1 MTRSPWARRRQIL
14 YGTGVFLFFAVII
27 IPIVFFYVYEP
38 PSCFDGKQNQG
49 ETAIDRGGPCVLA
62 DERTLQQ
69 YAVLWSRAFPV
80 REGFYNTVAYI
91 ENPNQG
97 VGVFDAAYQFRVY
110 DERNILIAERFG
122 RVPIFPGSV
131 FPIFESRIDTGNRIP
146 VRTFFSFTG
155 DLSWERMED
164 PALGLEVLNER
175 TSDLDLSPRID
186 AVLRNS
192 NVTAR
197 EDVVVVATV
206 FDPVGNAIASSRTYI
221 PRIGPNERLPIAFT
235 WPRPF
240 TDDVGRIDIVSLSLP
255 TRAR

>member
-1 MTRSPWARRRQIL
+1 MAQSGWSRKRQLL
-14 YGTGVFLFFAVII
+14 YGGGVFFFFAALIV
-27 IPIVFFYVYEP
+27 PIVFVSVYEP
-38 PSCFDGKQNQG
+38 PSCFDGIQNQN
-49 ETAIDRGGPCVLA
+49 ETAIDRGGPCALL

-69 YAVLWSRAFPV
+69 HAVLWSRAFPV
-80 REGFYNTVAYI
+80 REGFYNAVAYI
-91 ENPNQG
+91 ENPNQNA
-97 VGVFDAAYQFRVY
+97 GVFDAAYQFRVY

-146 VRTFFSFTG
+146 VRTFFSFVN

-164 PALGLEVLNER
+164 PTLGLTVMNER
-175 TSDLDLSPRID
+175 VRGLDLSPRID
-186 AVLRNS
+186 AALRNS

-206 FDPVGNAIASSRTYI
+206 FDPLGNAIASSRTYI
-221 PRIGPNERLPIAFT
+221 PRIGPNEELPIAFT

-240 TDDVGRIDIVSLSLP
+240 TDSVGRVDIVPLALP
-255 TRAR
+255 ARSR